1 MSAQG
6 EIEITAGY
14 KDKTQD
20 GLIKTEKQVIKI
32 GDAAADVK
40 KISKDVVKQ
49 MLGWGGARSV
59 QPCQKCLFRHSRYGN
74 LSGAASNYNRQS
86 GRSKEISPVDNGFRS
101 EHTLSD
107 SRTCR
112 SGDPA

>member
-49 MLGWGGARSV
+49 MLGWGGAAAAV
-59 QPCQKCLFRHSRYGN
+59 YGVMRGVSS
-74 LSGAASNYNRQS
+74 LVKSA
-86 GRSKEISPVDNGFRS
+86 F
-101 EHTLSD
+101 SD
-107 SRTCR
+107 IRDMETYQAQLQTITGSLEEAKKYLQWITE
-112 SGDPA
+112 